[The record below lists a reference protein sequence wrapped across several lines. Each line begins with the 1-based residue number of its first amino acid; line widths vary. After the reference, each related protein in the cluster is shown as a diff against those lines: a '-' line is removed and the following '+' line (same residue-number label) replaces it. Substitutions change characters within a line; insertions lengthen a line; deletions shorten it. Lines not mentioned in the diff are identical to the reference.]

1 MARMQS
7 TETIFAGI
15 TCMDV
20 TNWLLSG
27 SAFLL
32 TTKHFYL
39 GVSQREPKFKIALH
53 FCLRSVTNRRLVSK
67 AHASSVHAYSTWNL
81 QKMSSWKVST
91 DSMISG
97 AMKWYTNEHTVRGRP
112 TLKDIKRFRNGSVC
126 KPYERSIYERTFW
139 VNLSR
144 VMLYQRSHQPGL
156 STLQLDKK
164 HLHKRHRMIVNQV
177 AERLKNMFTNV
188 FVRVHLSK
196 TRRKTSFSI
205 IKIKSRTKRYFLVI
219 FL

>member
-1 MARMQS
+1 M
-7 TETIFAGI
+7 
-15 TCMDV
+15 
-20 TNWLLSG
+20 
-27 SAFLL
+27 
-32 TTKHFYL
+32 KHNSLALYYL
-39 GVSQREPKFKIALH
+39 GVSQREPKFKVMLH

-67 AHASSVHAYSTWNL
+67 AHASPVHAYSTWNS
-81 QKMSSWKVST
+81 QKLLSWKVSM
-91 DSMISG
+91 DSVISG
-97 AMKWYTNEHTVRGRP
+97 AMKWYTYEHTVQGRP

-144 VMLYQRSHQPGL
+144 IMLYQRSHQPGL

-177 AERLKNMFTNV
+177 ESQHKLKNVWATRAERLENLFTNV
-188 FVRVHLSK
+188 SVRVHLSK
-196 TRRKTSFSI
+196 TRRETSLSI

-219 FL
+219 FW